1 MDTEFPGGIRAAVE
15 AAGPH
20 RALLQ
25 YLAVEPDRSPSALE
39 LLLNGE
45 RLPSRTQVACASF
58 GSRPIILVVLPLC
71 LLVLFDWMFIAH
83 LVVFD
88 FARFQH

>member
-1 MDTEFPGGIRAAVE
+1 MDTELPAGVRAAVE
-15 AAGPH
+15 AAGSP
-20 RALLQ
+20 RPLLQ

-58 GSRPIILVVLPLC
+58 GRRPIILVVFPLC
-71 LLVLFDWMFIAH
+71 L
-83 LVVFD
+83 
-88 FARFQH
+88 